1 MQGLM
6 YRTIASAGVAAGLL
20 AFPAGAF
27 AQTVGIG
34 TTKGG
39 ATSQVSAGVATIV
52 SKFAGLNMRT
62 QPMAGTQQYIPAVNA
77 GSLEFGVANIMQTQW
92 AVRGEELSKGHPN
105 PNLRMVAT
113 LMVFRTGAVV
123 PKSSGITKVSELK
136 GKRVPDI
143 FAAAPLFKTI
153 MAGILANGGTNYG
166 EVQRIPASGLQQH
179 WDSMM
184 EDKLDVVVATV
195 GSGYLEL
202 MDKKL
207 NGIRFIQFDP
217 SDAAVKRMTDILPGV
232 EVQTIPASPKLAGM
246 GEATRMMTFD
256 YTLFAGKGVSDD
268 VVYKVAKA
276 MFENRKDLVAASPL
290 WNSFN
295 PETMGRTKGI
305 EYHPGAIK
313 LLKEKGAWKN

>member
-1 MQGLM
+1 MQID
-6 YRTIASAGVAAGLL
+6 RTIIGVSLL
-20 AFPAGAF
+20 AGFMACASGVG

-52 SKFAGLNMRT
+52 SKYAGMNMRT
-62 QPMAGTQQYIPAVNA
+62 QPMAGTQQYIPAINA

-92 AVRGEELSKGHPN
+92 AFHGEELSKGRPN

-123 PKSSGITKVSELK
+123 TKASGITKVSELK

-153 MAGILANGGTNYG
+153 MEGILANGGTNYS
-166 EVQRIPASGLQQH
+166 EVKSIPASGLQQH
-179 WDSMM
+179 WDALM
-184 EDKLDVVVATV
+184 ENKLDVVVATV

-207 NGIRFIQFDP
+207 NGIRFIQFDS
-217 SDAAVKRMTDILPGV
+217 SDAAVKRMTAILPGV
-232 EVQTIPASPKLAGM
+232 EVTTIPASPKLAGM
-246 GEATRMMTFD
+246 GEDTRMMIFD
-256 YTLFAGKGVSDD
+256 YTLFTNKGVSDE

-276 MFENRKDLVAASPL
+276 MFENRNDLVAASPL
-290 WNSFN
+290 WNSFK

-313 LLKEKGAWKN
+313 LLKEKGVWKN